1 MASTVLKFFCSSSPE
16 STASKEAIWAAR
28 WAAWTP
34 DRPRG
39 RWDGWE
45 ECEIT
50 ESFWWF
56 LELWYGI
63 DLYLSTEVIF
73 ARGSLI
79 VRSPQSFQMKLS
91 LWNLWPAVPDTV
103 RENVNSILSRYCSAR
118 TAYNKWKRFRANM
131 LLHKVHQ
138 MKKVPCNWSSLPSPN
153 VEIVPYWTK
162 RKEE

>member
-39 RWDGWE
+39 WWDGWE

-79 VRSPQSFQMKLS
+79 VRSPQLFQMKLS
-91 LWNLWPAVPDTV
+91 LWNLTKSQPRTGLSTWAFMAVYLYDFLPILITISFLPKLLILVPLTALRTTSGSSTPPSSGGDRCHLGPAV
-103 RENVNSILSRYCSAR
+103 N
-118 TAYNKWKRFRANM
+118 
-131 LLHKVHQ
+131 
-138 MKKVPCNWSSLPSPN
+138 
-153 VEIVPYWTK
+153 
-162 RKEE
+162 